1 MQLPVS
7 PENVSAPPEGKPAIQ
22 PDFSTPA
29 VPIGQ
34 FTERPDWPQCAL
46 GVHVSI
52 HGFEGVVIE
61 VINHSIRVISSERL
75 TQRFNASRLKTL
87 FAPMDRSR
95 PEPTPAPVEVR
106 NPAATTHL
114 AADSDR
120 PASPPSP
127 ARRAITPA
135 PTPMPIAP
143 PEPATERITRP
154 DFSAPVRAIR
164 TYAGE
169 RDFPRCAFGKHVDI
183 RGYSGIVVEIE
194 GGALKVQAPDGTVR
208 SFVASNLRKVYGR
221 D

>member
-1 MQLPVS
+1 MQAPVS
-7 PENVSAPPEGKPAIQ
+7 TENVSPTPEGKPAIQ
-22 PDFSTPA
+22 PDFTTPA

-34 FTERPDWPQCAL
+34 FTERPDWPQCVL
-46 GVHVSI
+46 GLHVSI

-61 VINHSIRVISSERL
+61 IINHSIRVISAERI

-95 PEPTPAPVEVR
+95 PEPPPPVEAR
-106 NPAATTHL
+106 NPAAVSEPAVT
-114 AADSDR
+114 ADR

-127 ARRAITPA
+127 VRKPVAPA
-135 PTPMPIAP
+135 PTPTPIAP
-143 PEPATERITRP
+143 PQEAMERITRP

-169 RDFPRCAFGKHVDI
+169 RDFPGCAYGKHVDI
-183 RGYSGIVVEIE
+183 RGYSGVVVEIE
-194 GGALKVQAPDGTVR
+194 GGALKVQAPDGTLR

>member
-1 MQLPVS
+1 MQAPVS
-7 PENVSAPPEGKPAIQ
+7 TENVSTTPEGKPAIQ

-34 FTERPDWPQCAL
+34 FTERPDWPQCVL
-46 GVHVSI
+46 GLHVSI

-61 VINHSIRVISSERL
+61 VINHSIRVISAERI

-95 PEPTPAPVEVR
+95 PEPPPVAEGR
-106 NPAATTHL
+106 NPAAVPEP
-114 AADSDR
+114 AATAER
-120 PASPPSP
+120 PASAPSP
-127 ARRAITPA
+127 ARRSMAPA
-135 PTPMPIAP
+135 PTPIAP
-143 PEPATERITRP
+143 PQPATERITHP

-169 RDFPRCAFGKHVDI
+169 RDFPGCALGKHVDI
-183 RGYSGIVVEIE
+183 RGYSGVVVEIE
-194 GGALKVQAPDGTVR
+194 GGALKVQAPDGTFR